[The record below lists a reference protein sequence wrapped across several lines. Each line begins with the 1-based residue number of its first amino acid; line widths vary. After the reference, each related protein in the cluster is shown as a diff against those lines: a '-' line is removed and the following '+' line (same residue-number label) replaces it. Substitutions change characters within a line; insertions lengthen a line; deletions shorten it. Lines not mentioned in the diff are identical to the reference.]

1 MNAGWDAV
9 SISELFRNVPERNVR
24 NAIVREQCFFE
35 SEMMDILLAF
45 REITDLSPAFPA
57 EGILFITFTGAFG
70 DSLPDPAD
78 IRGCPEGGE
87 GEGKGLSFYD
97 ICPRMMLAT
106 SSGCSERNISAVRWE
121 MICGACTERR
131 FTESDAMAALFV
143 MSLINE
149 MTFFGFSKDIVD
161 SKLALGGIG
170 ENLAPLPAISSL
182 SANDRIAQAGKRLE
196 IAISPLPP
204 VSGGVFL

>member
-24 NAIVREQCFFE
+24 NAIVREQCFSE

-45 REITDLSPAFPA
+45 REIADLSPSFPA

-70 DSLPDPAD
+70 NSLPDPPD
-78 IRGCPEGGE
+78 IRGCAGNGE
-87 GEGKGLSFYD
+87 EKGLSFYD

-106 SSGCSERNISAVRWE
+106 SSGCSERSISVVRWE

-161 SKLALGGIG
+161 SKLALGGIE
-170 ENLAPLPAISSL
+170 ENLAPLSAVSSL

-204 VSGGVFL
+204 VSGDVFL

>member
-1 MNAGWDAV
+1 MDAGWDAV
-9 SISELFRNVPERNVR
+9 SISELFRNVPERDVR
-24 NAIVREQCFFE
+24 KAIVREQCFSE
-35 SEMMDILLAF
+35 SEIMDILLAF
-45 REITDLSPAFPA
+45 REIADLSPSFPA

-70 DSLPDPAD
+70 NSLPEPPD
-78 IRGCPEGGE
+78 IRDCVGNGE
-87 GEGKGLSFYD
+87 EKGLSFYD

-131 FTESDAMAALFV
+131 FTESGAMAALFV

-170 ENLAPLPAISSL
+170 EDLAPLSAVSSL

-204 VSGGVFL
+204 VSGNVFL

>member
-1 MNAGWDAV
+1 MDAGWDAV
-9 SISELFRNVPERNVR
+9 SISELFRNVPERDVR
-24 NAIVREQCFFE
+24 KSIVREQCFSE

-45 REITDLSPAFPA
+45 REIADLSPSFPA
-57 EGILFITFTGAFG
+57 EGILFITFTGACG
-70 DSLPDPAD
+70 NSPPDPPD
-78 IRGCPEGGE
+78 IRDCAGNGE
-87 GEGKGLSFYD
+87 EKGLSFYD

-131 FTESDAMAALFV
+131 FTESGAMAALFV
-143 MSLINE
+143 VSLINE
-149 MTFFGFSKDIVD
+149 MTFFGFLKDIVD

-170 ENLAPLPAISSL
+170 EDLAPLSAVSSL

-204 VSGGVFL
+204 VSGNVFL